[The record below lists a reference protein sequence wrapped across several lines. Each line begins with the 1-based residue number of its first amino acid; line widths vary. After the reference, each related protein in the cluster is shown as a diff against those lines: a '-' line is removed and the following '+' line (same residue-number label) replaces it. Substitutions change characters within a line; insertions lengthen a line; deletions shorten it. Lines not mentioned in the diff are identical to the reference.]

1 MEECRLH
8 DRIDYDW
15 QCNLHLSDTF
25 YLAKVKNISFGGALV
40 YFYSSPPRLQSGDN
54 CNICM
59 IGEFLCEYSCEVVRA
74 EAPYIALTFIGM
86 HKFKAVEH

>member
-25 YLAKVKNISFGGALV
+25 YLAKVKNISLVGALV
-40 YFYSSPPRLQSGDN
+40 HFNDSLPGVHVGDKFKMSLN
-54 CNICM
+54 GELICRYD
-59 IGEFLCEYSCEVVRA
+59 CKVVRVDA
-74 EAPYIALTFIGM
+74 SHIAVRFIGFTM
-86 HKFKAVEH
+86 